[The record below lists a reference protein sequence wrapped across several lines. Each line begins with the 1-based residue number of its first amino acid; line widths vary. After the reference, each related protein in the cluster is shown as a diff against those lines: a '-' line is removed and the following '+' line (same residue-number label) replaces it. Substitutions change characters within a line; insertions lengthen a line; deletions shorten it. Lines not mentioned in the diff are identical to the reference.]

1 MTETGD
7 QAEKGK
13 KLLEEVAL
21 RYASQHG
28 LRPDKI
34 EWVDQGYEWL
44 LRVNTAEHTVRVGFS
59 MDEIEFFVAG
69 SPEENKETK
78 VKIRNAFA
86 SLSM

>member
-1 MTETGD
+1 MTDTD
-7 QAEKGK
+7 QGK
-13 KLLEEVAL
+13 LLLEEVAQ
-21 RYASQHG
+21 RYAADHG
-28 LRPDKI
+28 LKPDKI

-59 MDEIEFFVAG
+59 ADEIAYFVTG
-69 SPEENKETK
+69 SAAENRGTK